1 MDVNCP
7 VCDRKLSS
15 SGLDD
20 LSRALSEHLVDEHGH
35 SSLKVKEAPR
45 TNSPLGSETIEECV
59 TRTFSDT
66 MCKVESEESKALKE
80 KVTQWKYPRVGPTG
94 ERGTAFMLPAEM
106 FTMVMH
112 PLLSLRPFE
121 LLVISIISPIPIRCW
136 MYHPTN

>member
-94 ERGTAFMLPAEM
+94 ERGTAFMCPVCGELIPVSDEKKLSPDLKRHFDMVHEIEKPAVE
-106 FTMVMH
+106 VK
-112 PLLSLRPFE
+112 R
-121 LLVISIISPIPIRCW
+121 
-136 MYHPTN
+136 